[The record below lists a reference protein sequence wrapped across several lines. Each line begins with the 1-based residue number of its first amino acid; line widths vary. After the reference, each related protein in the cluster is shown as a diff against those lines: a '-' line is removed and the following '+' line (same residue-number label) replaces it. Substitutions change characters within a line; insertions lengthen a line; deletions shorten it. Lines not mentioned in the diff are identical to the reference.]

1 MGNQSYITE
10 LIKFPMIMLEHVMEN
25 SPRTVLRDK
34 PAKVR
39 EKQRKS
45 AVSALGHFLSWS
57 VEMALFAATAV
68 THFQLTI
75 SQERE
80 RWIVFAREGHNSME
94 MF

>member
-1 MGNQSYITE
+1 
-10 LIKFPMIMLEHVMEN
+10 MIMLVGLCVEN
-25 SPRTVLRDK
+25 PPCRTVLRDK

-68 THFQLTI
+68 THFQLSV